1 MSIERAIM
9 NLERELTALAE
20 AALDHPQSRDA
31 FEYGRMVGMYAGLKR
46 AREVLI
52 SNITV
57 EDDDV

>member
-52 SNITV
+52 STITV